1 MGTDWQGRREQVGL
15 AVAAAELLD
24 HDPRPWAP
32 VEVAEVL
39 GVTTHQAAARLS
51 ELMRRGLIRR
61 PRRGQYQ
68 RLPR

>member
-1 MGTDWQGRREQVGL
+1 MGTDWPGRRAQVGL
-15 AVAAAELLD
+15 AVAAVELLD
-24 HDPRPWAP
+24 TDPRPWAP

-39 GVTTHQAAARLS
+39 GVTTHQAAARLN

>member
-1 MGTDWQGRREQVGL
+1 MGTDWPERREEVGL
-15 AVAAAELLD
+15 AVAAVELLD
-24 HDPRPWAP
+24 QDPRVWAP
-32 VEVAEVL
+32 VEVADVL
-39 GVTTHQAAARLS
+39 GVTTHQAAARLN

>member
-1 MGTDWQGRREQVGL
+1 MSTDWPGRRAQVGL
-15 AVAAAELLD
+15 AVAAVELLD
-24 HDPRPWAP
+24 HDPRQWAP

-39 GVTTHQAAARLS
+39 GVTTHQAAARLN

-61 PRRGQYQ
+61 PWRGQYQ

>member
-1 MGTDWQGRREQVGL
+1 VSTDWPERREEVGL
-15 AVAAAELLD
+15 AVAAVELLD
-24 HDPRPWAP
+24 TDPRVWAP
-32 VEVAEVL
+32 VEVADVL
-39 GVTTHQAAARLS
+39 GVTTHQAAARLN

>member
-1 MGTDWQGRREQVGL
+1 VRTDWPERREEVGL
-15 AVAAAELLD
+15 AVAAVELLD
-24 HDPRPWAP
+24 QDARVWAP

-39 GVTTHQAAARLS
+39 GVTTHQAAARLN
-51 ELMRRGLIRR
+51 ELMRRGRIRR

>member
-1 MGTDWQGRREQVGL
+1 MSTDWPGRREQVGL
-15 AVAAAELLD
+15 AVAAVELLD
-24 HDPRPWAP
+24 EDPRPWAP
-32 VEVAEVL
+32 VEVAETL
-39 GVTTHQAAARLS
+39 GVTTHQAAARLN

>member
-1 MGTDWQGRREQVGL
+1 MSNWPERREQVGL
-15 AVAAAELLD
+15 ATAAVELLAE
-24 HDPRPWAP
+24 DPRVWAP
-32 VEVAEVL
+32 VEVAETL
-39 GVTTHQAAARLS
+39 GVTTHQAAARLH

>member
-1 MGTDWQGRREQVGL
+1 MSNWPERREQVGL
-15 AVAAAELLD
+15 TTAAVELLD
-24 HDPRPWAP
+24 EDPRVWAP

-39 GVTTHQAAARLS
+39 GVTTHQAAARLH